1 MNIKERTKKLKTD
14 IPAIFLALK
23 DEETPSSAKIIA
35 AITVAYALS
44 PIDLIPDFVP
54 ILGYLDDVILLPALV
69 ALTVRL
75 IPKEIM
81 ERNRKLAEGLWEN
94 GKPKVA
100 FICVHNSC
108 RSQIAEALG
117 KHLASDVFESYSAG
131 TETKPRI
138 NQDAVRIMKQLYGI
152 DMEQTEYSKLISDI
166 PNPDIAISMGCNVGC
181 PFIGRPFDDN
191 WGLEDPTGQSDDKF
205 VQTIKEIEVKIIQLR
220 AELSD

>member
-81 ERNRKLAEGLWEN
+81 ERNRKLAEDLWKN

-152 DMEQTEYSKLISDI
+152 DMEQTQYSKLISDI